1 MELGVVLLDFGG
13 GTTDIAVFQTGAIR
27 HTAVIGYGG
36 DYITRDIAVGLRT
49 PVESAEKI
57 KIEHGAAH
65 HRVIGHNEFL
75 DIPGVGG
82 REPRA
87 MSRSMLVSIIAPRV
101 EEILTLARDELV
113 RSRTLDFIGGG
124 VVITGGGASMPGMTE
139 IAEEIFAMPVRIGV
153 PRDVP
158 AEAGLLYGPKFATAV
173 GLTRYADQ
181 RLRSGENTDPGNGK
195 WVRQTSGRVKEWF
208 QGMF

>member
-13 GTTDIAVFQTGAIR
+13 GTTDIAVFQSGAIR
-27 HTAVIGYGG
+27 HTAVVGYGG

-49 PVESAEKI
+49 PLESAERI
-57 KIEHGAAH
+57 KIDHGAAH
-65 HRVIGHNEFL
+65 HRAIGQNEFL

-82 REPRA
+82 RDPRS

-113 RSRTLDFIGGG
+113 RSRTLDMIGGG
-124 VVITGGGASMPGMTE
+124 VVLTGGGAAMPGMSE
-139 IAEEIFAMPVRIGV
+139 MAEEIFAMPVRIGA

-158 AEAGLLYGPKFATAV
+158 PEDALQFGPKLATAV
-173 GLTRYADQ
+173 GLVRHAHQ
-181 RLRSGENTDPGNGK
+181 LRGSNHDVEDPNGRWMRETTGK
-195 WVRQTSGRVKEWF
+195 VKEWF